1 MPVLGYDT
9 LLNLTNSRY
18 RLSVIAAKRSV
29 QLKKGFPTTLTREEY
44 PQNRDG
50 VSHNVVAVALQELL
64 LDKNIVWGERLPSD
78 VELLKAFELTK
89 RAETLHY
96 SVTLKQAE
104 LDDDMDESSPT
115 NKAKARIERERQG
128 PGTNFWNV
136 VQMFVIIRSFSRTP
150 SLRVT
155 ENSFLATCY
164 IRY

>member
-29 QLKKGFPTTLTREEY
+29 QLKKGFPTTLTKEEY

-64 LDKNIVWGERLPSD
+64 LDKDITWGETLPSD
-78 VELLKAFELTK
+78 TELLKAFELTK
-89 RAETLHY
+89 RAEALHY

-104 LDDDMDESSPT
+104 LEDDDIDELGPT
-115 NKAKARIERERQG
+115 DKGRNAGRDSQD
-128 PGTNFWNV
+128 PGT
-136 VQMFVIIRSFSRTP
+136 SF
-150 SLRVT
+150 
-155 ENSFLATCY
+155 
-164 IRY
+164 